1 MSRSTQI
8 AVCTLYNHAGQ
19 LVAADDLA
27 LPGSEGSILSVTVTG
42 RYMIFTPDDA
52 RAPVRLR
59 REGMAVERKRRGFL
73 VMALVE
79 PDAGNPSC
87 AEARPGAVLIA
98 GGPALQ
104 RLLEEAGFSF
114 SIGASPLRARDQR
127 GGSDEQQGAKRARA

>member
-1 MSRSTQI
+1 MSPTSVAI
-8 AVCTLYNHAGQ
+8 CTLYNHAGQ

-59 REGMAVERKRRGFL
+59 REGMAVARKRRGFL

-79 PDAGNPSC
+79 PDGDPSC

-114 SIGASPLRARDQR
+114 SIDASPLRARDQR
-127 GGSDEQQGAKRARA
+127 GGSDEQQGPKRARA